1 MATLEPTSAGV
12 RPALARNVESSFAAT
27 ELETDVATA
36 LLVALLRARGT
47 QASVAKSD
55 VTIAAERLDA
65 AREALERARE
75 RAREASES
83 AGLWGGIKSA
93 FSGDVAAL
101 AGLVAAS
108 AAVIA
113 SGGTAAAVL
122 AAVAAGASIGAR
134 VAEEAGLDPTACQ
147 VLAVAGAVG
156 GVMAGN
162 PEAMA
167 GTAARVAS
175 VARGVQG
182 ASHALGGIA
191 GIAEGH
197 YRAQALAARADG
209 ERAAFERDAI
219 ALDMEEAI
227 RTLERAIRDAQ
238 RLRGALSDEVR
249 ANGELSLAVISRIG
263 AA

>member
-1 MATLEPTSAGV
+1 MSMLEPTSAGV
-12 RPALARNVESSFAAT
+12 RPALAPDVASSFAAT
-27 ELETDVATA
+27 ELEVDVATA

-47 QASVAKSD
+47 QATVARSH

-75 RAREASES
+75 RAREANES

-93 FSGDVAAL
+93 FSGDIAAL
-101 AGLVAAS
+101 AGLVAS
-108 AAVIA
+108 AAAILA
-113 SGGTAAAVL
+113 SGGTAAAVI

-156 GVMAGN
+156 GVIAGN
-162 PEAMA
+162 PDAVV

-182 ASHALGGIA
+182 ASHAFGGIA

-197 YRAQALAARADG
+197 YLEQALVARADG

-219 ALDMEEAI
+219 SLDLEEAI
-227 RTLERAIRDAQ
+227 RTLERAIRDAE
-238 RLRGALSDEVR
+238 RILSDDVR
-249 ANGELSLAVISRIG
+249 ANGELNLAVISRIG
-263 AA
+263 AT